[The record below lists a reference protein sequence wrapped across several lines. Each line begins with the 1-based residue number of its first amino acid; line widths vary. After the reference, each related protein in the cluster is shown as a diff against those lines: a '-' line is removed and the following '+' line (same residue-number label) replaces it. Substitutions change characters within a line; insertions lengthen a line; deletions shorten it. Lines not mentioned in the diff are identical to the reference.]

1 MHSRIEIFIIE
12 TYEFST
18 FHYHKFQYAHEN
30 KVWRFFQIAVT
41 LRDVSTIKREERP
54 LRLLKDAGRKTILTL
69 DRELPAEM
77 DGIEYV
83 NLIDWLEDDDLKSF
97 CRPPLHVS

>member
-1 MHSRIEIFIIE
+1 MHSRTEIFIIE
-12 TYEFST
+12 MCEFST
-18 FHYHKFQYAHEN
+18 FHYHKFQSAHEN
-30 KVWRFFQIAVT
+30 EVWRFFQIAVT

-69 DRELPAEM
+69 DRELPAVTNE
-77 DGIEYV
+77 IEYV
-83 NLIDWLEDDDLKSF
+83 NLIDWLEDDDLQQS